1 MSGRGRGRRG
11 SGAGAER
18 AATNRGPLEPL
29 LLSVQQPSALFP
41 VMERKPLPLACG
53 EEAEYL
59 LALKQ
64 EFRGAMKTRP
74 GFLQPHAGHRSHA
87 DVERYSDKYLN
98 SSEQT
103 DALSDWITDWKR
115 FPKEIRLC
123 LRRTRKKGA
132 PTAAPATAQADQ
144 GKKEGKDALVKLE
157 TLATEGQRSSDEEEE
172 EEKKKEEDDQEAD
185 EEYDEEE
192 LEEVSACTHANTKM
206 FYFERSPCVCGRR
219 RITSCPTSTTAK
231 TLAPKATT
239 TWTKP
244 FTETFVLLPWRH
256 SDQTTV

>member
-157 TLATEGQRSSDEEEE
+157 
-172 EEKKKEEDDQEAD
+172 
-185 EEYDEEE
+185 
-192 LEEVSACTHANTKM
+192 VSQPNTKKANCTQRRARLSQRRWPPRGSAAPTRRRRRRRRRRRTIRRRT
-206 FYFERSPCVCGRR
+206 RSTTRKSWRKR